1 MTFDGAF
8 ELFGH
13 FATQVGFE
21 KTGLPAFD
29 QAPEIPESSTFW
41 VSRYAHI
48 LVITSEASEE
58 TVRTTARKGQEWLDL
73 SCIAE
78 ERRSG
83 AVIDGYLL
91 ILLSGTPDKSLE
103 TLIRELELDPTACRK
118 HFAWPVDSAIEL
130 DLVWARIFRVTAI
143 GFPKS
148 PESMGMTGSPLLD
161 TPLQRKLLEDI
172 KELKGRNAARQH
184 AENPSLAPDA

>member
-1 MTFDGAF
+1 MTFDDAL
-8 ELFGH
+8 ELFER
-13 FATQVGFE
+13 FATEVGFE
-21 KTGLPAFD
+21 KTDLPTFD
-29 QAPEIPESSTFW
+29 QAPEIAKSSTFW

-48 LVITSEASEE
+48 LVVTSEASEE
-58 TVRTTARKGQEWLDL
+58 PLRATAQKGQEWLDL
-73 SCIAE
+73 SCMAE

-91 ILLSGTPDKSLE
+91 ILLSGTPNKALE

-118 HFAWPVDSAIEL
+118 HFAWAVESATEL